1 MQETWIQS
9 LYQEDPLAKGM
20 TIHSSILAWRIPQ
33 TDKPGRATAYGVKD
47 SDITK
52 QLTYTHTNMDMIIN
66 KIGLEVVCVDLS
78 GSHQYQL
85 NQGMVWNILFS
96 KFSLKF

>member
-1 MQETWIQS
+1 MVKNLPSMQETWIQS
-9 LYQEDPLAKGM
+9 LYQEDPLVKGM
-20 TIHSSILAWRIPQ
+20 TTHSSILAWRIPQ

-85 NQGMVWNILFS
+85 NQGMV
-96 KFSLKF
+96 